1 MSVLS
6 LMEKAGTPIPV
17 GLPDNRIQ
25 TIFKSTGLDWTIE
38 QEPVYSLNK
47 NNYFHM
53 DGSGNYHLKKDEY
66 NLIPNVVANY
76 RSDNHTFLGFV
87 HPKKYQI
94 VSNLEAFNFID
105 QLPNFTLEKVGMFDG
120 GRKVFV
126 VGKSNEQIIIN
137 GTDDKVD
144 FYLTFLHGHD
154 GKSGIRFILCPIRMF
169 CMNQLNLMLHTARF
183 KYSITHVGDVEF
195 KLKQIQLAI
204 ADSRGYVTGLDET
217 IQKMIN
223 HKPNLTIEKL
233 TELILPISDEDT
245 ERQVAYKEDV
255 KHAIIYL
262 YQNKGD
268 LQNYKGTSF
277 GMLSAVSDYISHTDP
292 RRNGSEHTINN
303 TFISNMEGNN
313 LLEQAKNILLAA

>member
-1 MSVLS
+1 
-6 LMEKAGTPIPV
+6 MEQAGTLIPV

-38 QEPVYSLNK
+38 QESVYSLGD
-47 NNYFHM
+47 
-53 DGSGNYHLKKDEY
+53 DGYYPIE
-66 NLIPNVVANY
+66 NVVANY

-87 HPKKYQI
+87 HPKKYRI
-94 VSNLEAFNFID
+94 VSNLEAFDFID

-120 GRKVFV
+120 GKKVFV
-126 VGKSNEQIIIN
+126 VGKSNEQIIID
-137 GTDDKVD
+137 GADDKVD

-169 CMNQLNLMLHTARF
+169 CMNQLNLMMHTAKF

-195 KLKQIQLAI
+195 KLRQIQLAI
-204 ADSRGYVTGLDET
+204 ADSRGYIDSLSDT
-217 IQKMIN
+217 IRVMIN
-223 HKPNLTIEKL
+223 YKPNITIDKL
-233 TELILPISDEDT
+233 VELLMPIKDEDT

-255 KHAIIYL
+255 KDAIIDL
-262 YQNKGD
+262 YHNKDD

-277 GMLSAVSDYISHTDP
+277 GMLSAVSDFVSHADP

-303 TFISNMEGNN
+303 TFISSMEGNS
-313 LLEQAKNILLAA
+313 LLEQAKTILLAA

>member
-6 LMEKAGTPIPV
+6 VMERAGTPIPV
-17 GLPDNRIQ
+17 DLPDNSIR
-25 TIFKSTGLDWTIE
+25 TIFGATDLDWTIE
-38 QEPVYSLNK
+38 QEPVYSFNSSK
-47 NNYFHM
+47 DFYRDDN
-53 DGSGNYHLKKDEY
+53 GNYHNGNGY

-76 RSDNHTFLGFV
+76 RSDNHDFLGFV
-87 HPKKYQI
+87 HPKKYKI
-94 VSNLEAFNFID
+94 VSNLEAFDFID

-126 VGKSNEQIIIN
+126 IGKSNEQIIID

-204 ADSRGYVTGLDET
+204 ADSRGYVNSLSDT
-217 IQKMIN
+217 IQEMIN
-223 HKPNLTIEKL
+223 HKPSITINRL
-233 TELILPISDEDT
+233 TELLLPENDEDT

-255 KHAIIYL
+255 KNAIIDL
-262 YQNKGD
+262 YETKDD

-277 GMLSAVSDYISHTDP
+277 GMLSAVSDYVSHADP

-303 TFISNMEGNN
+303 AFISSMEGNN
-313 LLEQAKNILLAA
+313 LLEQAKSILLAA

>member
-6 LMEKAGTPIPV
+6 VMERAGTPIPL
-17 GLPDNRIQ
+17 GLPDNHIQ
-25 TIFKSTGLDWTIE
+25 TIFESTGLDWTID
-38 QEPVYSLNK
+38 QEPVYSFSEDNAFY
-47 NNYFHM
+47 N
-53 DGSGNYHLKKDEY
+53 GNGYTQ
-66 NLIPNVVANY
+66 IPNVVANY
-76 RSDNHTFLGFV
+76 RSDNHDFLGFV
-87 HPKKYQI
+87 HPKKYKI
-94 VSNLEAFNFID
+94 VSNLEAFDFID

-126 VGKSNEQIIIN
+126 VGKSNEQIIID
-137 GTDDKVD
+137 GTDDKVN

-183 KYSITHVGDVEF
+183 KYSITHVGDIEF

-204 ADSRGYVTGLDET
+204 ADSRGYITGLEDT
-217 IQKMIN
+217 IQEMIN
-223 HKPNLTIEKL
+223 TKPSITINKL
-233 TELILPISDEDT
+233 TELLLPENSEDT

-255 KHAIIYL
+255 RNAIIDL
-262 YQNKGD
+262 YETKDD

-277 GMLSAVSDYISHTDP
+277 GMLSAVSDYVSHADP

-303 TFISNMEGNN
+303 TFISSMEGSN
-313 LLEQAKNILLAA
+313 LLESAKNILLAA

>member
-6 LMEKAGTPIPV
+6 IMERAGTPIPV
-17 GLPDNRIQ
+17 GLPDNRIK
-25 TIFKSTGLDWTIE
+25 TIFEATDLDWTIE

-53 DGSGNYHLKKDEY
+53 DGSGKYHLKNDEY

-76 RSDNHTFLGFV
+76 RSDNHDFLGFV
-87 HPKKYQI
+87 HPKKYKI
-94 VSNLEAFNFID
+94 VSNLEAFDFVD

-126 VGKSNEQIIIN
+126 VGKSNEQIIID
-137 GTDDKVD
+137 GADDKVD

-204 ADSRGYVTGLDET
+204 ADSRGYVNSLSDT
-217 IQKMIN
+217 IQEMIN
-223 HKPNLTIEKL
+223 HKPNITIDRL
-233 TELILPISDEDT
+233 TELLLPENDEDT

-255 KHAIIYL
+255 KNAIIDL
-262 YQNKGD
+262 YKTKDD

-277 GMLSAVSDYISHTDP
+277 GMLSAVSDYVSHADP

-303 TFISNMEGNN
+303 TFISSMEGNS
-313 LLEQAKNILLAA
+313 LLEQAKTILLAA